1 MINGNEGDD
10 IISPGTSP
18 NAFRGDGVSD
28 IVRGGPGD
36 DIINPGTY
44 VFNDDGTFN
53 NAASDRGAR
62 NNHNI
67 VWDGGEGNDVI
78 RGGYNSQGI
87 ATYLGGNGDD
97 TFYPGWTP

>member
-18 NAFRGDGVSD
+18 TNFDEGVSD
-28 IVRGGPGD
+28 IVRGGEGD
-36 DIINPGTY
+36 DIINPGTF

-53 NAASDRGAR
+53 TAASDRGAR
-62 NNHNI
+62 NNHGI
-67 VWDGGEGNDVI
+67 VWDGGDGNDVI
-78 RGGYNSQGI
+78 RGGYESQGI

-97 TFYPGWTP
+97 TFYASFSP